1 MSGDQSNDDEFDPR
15 PPEVSGRVFA
25 ICLGVVLAILGLLA
39 IVACFIGVPFADGN
53 G

>member
-25 ICLGVVLAILGLLA
+25 ICFGVILAMVGLL
-39 IVACFIGVPFADGN
+39 VALACIIGVPFVDG
-53 G
+53 